1 MRRRKTDSFAKMGLL
16 SVALIIALGVTGVSY
31 GLWSDTVS
39 IRGII
44 ETGIIDTEL
53 DWESSKC
60 VPPTGGTGIGGYAD
74 DMTLHVTVTNAK
86 PNVDYYSYFNID
98 NFTGFGTLPVTITGY
113 DIAESY
119 IGVVAEITGV
129 VVGEQIDPGE
139 TIYGPELHIYLTD
152 DTYLDEDL
160 DFTVTVSVVLWN
172 QYVP

>member
-1 MRRRKTDSFAKMGLL
+1 MRKRKINSFAKMGVL

-31 GLWSDTVS
+31 GLWSETVS
-39 IRGII
+39 ISGII

-53 DWESSKC
+53 DWIGSEV

-98 NFTGFGTLPVTITGY
+98 NFTGFGTLPVNIASY
-113 DIAESY
+113 DIVGSY
-119 IGVVAEITGV
+119 DGVVAEITGI

-139 TIYGPELHIYLTD
+139 TIYGSELHIYLTD
-152 DTYLDEDL
+152 DTNQDVNLE
-160 DFTVTVSVVLWN
+160 FTVTVSVVLWN
-172 QYVP
+172 Q